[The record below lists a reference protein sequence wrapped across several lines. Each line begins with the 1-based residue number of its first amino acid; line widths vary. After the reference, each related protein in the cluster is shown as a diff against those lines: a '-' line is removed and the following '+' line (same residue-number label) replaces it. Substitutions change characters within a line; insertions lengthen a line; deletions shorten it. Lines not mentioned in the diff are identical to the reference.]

1 MGRSTAT
8 HPGDRLGT
16 LVAVCPTEE
25 RYHGSVVWK
34 WRCDCGEERL
44 GIAAYLRQQLLRC
57 GHLRCPRCR
66 SKTQPGDRLGSL
78 VAVRPTRKAQPG
90 KNRVGVAV
98 RLRRS
103 AARGCGRSPPGTTLS
118 PRLSEVLR
126 RQSYWLCRCECG
138 REARVRGILLV
149 RGKSQECLVCRKGKR
164 VRDDGERSRRA
175 RKRAGLTL
183 AEASALVGISRQRW
197 HQFELIDEIRPTQ
210 LAKLLAAIKGAK
222 S

>member
-78 VAVRPTRKAQPG
+78 VAVRPTG
-90 KNRVGVAV
+90 KRNRGKIVWEWQCDCGGVRQGVAAD
-98 RLRRS
+98 LRQELRYHHGCLRCCAANPTGS
-103 AARGCGRSPPGTTLS
+103 AVASVGARPGFAAS
-118 PRLSEVLR
+118 S
-126 RQSYWLCRCECG
+126 SSAG
-138 REARVRGILLV
+138 
-149 RGKSQECLVCRKGKR
+149 
-164 VRDDGERSRRA
+164 RA
-175 RKRAGLTL
+175 RSVSF
-183 AEASALVGISRQRW
+183 AERASASETTASACNAPENG
-197 HQFELIDEIRPTQ
+197 P
-210 LAKLLAAIKGAK
+210 G
-222 S
+222 